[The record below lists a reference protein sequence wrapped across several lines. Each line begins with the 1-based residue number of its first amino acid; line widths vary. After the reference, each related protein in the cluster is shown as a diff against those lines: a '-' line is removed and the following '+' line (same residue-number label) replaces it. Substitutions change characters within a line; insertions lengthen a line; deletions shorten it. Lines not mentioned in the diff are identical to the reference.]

1 VRNGPASKLVAHV
14 GLLLVLLLAQRAVLD
29 LGHGSFSSDEGAYA
43 LQVFAI
49 GDGRWDIDDPF
60 LDDGTDPPT
69 TAFPNFTV
77 QDGVVH
83 PYVQHPAWPRLL
95 AVADDLAG
103 TTGAYA
109 FTLLAGLAVPL
120 LAWWAV
126 GRLAPDAAGGW
137 TPVVAFWA
145 AALAP
150 AALVSSSILWAHAPS
165 AALAGVAVVLG
176 VDRRRGLDLALAAAA
191 VAGGVL
197 LRSEGILVGLAIGAV
212 LVGRGARRRDPG
224 ELLAAAVIGAAAGV
238 ALVLERVW
246 QDAILG
252 GPLEAAGV
260 RGESTGRGFL
270 VDRFDGVLHS
280 LVGSRYELDGSVLFL
295 GGLVVL
301 AAAIAALGVDSGDGR
316 RAAVGSWVAVG
327 CLALVWLLRP
337 DLPYTGLLVVWPVAV
352 AGAVGLGVLPPPAR
366 SALSVVTLFALG
378 VALTIYPGGGGVE
391 WGGRFFSPVTVPLAV
406 GFAVLVDRGR
416 ALAPEARRATT
427 GALAVAAL
435 VVAGFATT
443 ATRGARDG
451 GAEVEEAVLASGAT
465 VALTPNGLLPSIA
478 WRTHPE
484 VSWIIVGEGAPAR
497 SVDAALR
504 AALDAG
510 VDRIVAVGVPV
521 EDLERAGL
529 EVERTQGRLTVGRIT
544 EEVGS

>member
-1 VRNGPASKLVAHV
+1 MHVA
-14 GLLLVLLLAQRAVLD
+14 LLLLLLLAQRAVLD

-109 FTLLAGLAVPL
+109 VTLLAGLAVPL

-165 AALAGVAVVLG
+165 AALAGVAVVLA

-197 LRSEGILVGLAIGAV
+197 LRSEGILVGLAVCAV

-238 ALVLERVW
+238 ALLIERAW

-280 LVGSRYELDGSVLFL
+280 LVGSRYELDGSVLLL
-295 GGLVVL
+295 GGVVVL

-327 CLALVWLLRP
+327 CLAFVWLLRP

-352 AGAVGLGVLPPPAR
+352 AGAVGLARAAVAGPQRAERRHALRPRCRPHHLPRRRRRRVGRALLLAGDRAPRRRVRGAGRPRPGAGAR
-366 SALSVVTLFALG
+366 GAPSHHCGAG
-378 VALTIYPGGGGVE
+378 
-391 WGGRFFSPVTVPLAV
+391 
-406 GFAVLVDRGR
+406 RGR
-416 ALAPEARRATT
+416 ARR
-427 GALAVAAL
+427 GR
-435 VVAGFATT
+435 F
-443 ATRGARDG
+443 RHDG
-451 GAEVEEAVLASGAT
+451 GPGR
-465 VALTPNGLLPSIA
+465 PRRRG
-478 WRTHPE
+478 
-484 VSWIIVGEGAPAR
+484 
-497 SVDAALR
+497 
-504 AALDAG
+504 
-510 VDRIVAVGVPV
+510 
-521 EDLERAGL
+521 
-529 EVERTQGRLTVGRIT
+529 EVERGRPRHRR
-544 EEVGS
+544 EPSP